1 MCAIKD
7 CSSNKIVGY
16 SIDSHMLASLVA
28 CAIRNAIMI
37 RMPDGTILHSDR
49 GSQGGFNWSS
59 QHSAIMEVCDGSSST
74 VSRSCGS
81 PGNEVPWFKTEA
93 VGKNNP
99 FHPGPFKSI
108 ADIEY
113 ATMGWVDWYN
123 NRRLRST
130 LNNIPPAEFELNYY
144 ATHFASQPVISRT

>member
-1 MCAIKD
+1 MKSLLD
-7 CSSNKIVGY
+7 KY
-16 SIDSHMLASLVA
+16 RSINALAES
-28 CAIRNAIMI
+28 
-37 RMPDGTILHSDR
+37 TIGL
-49 GSQGGFNWSS
+49 
-59 QHSAIMEVCDGSSST
+59 
-74 VSRSCGS
+74 
-81 PGNEVPWFKTEA
+81 FKTEA

-123 NRRLRST
+123 NRRLHST

-144 ATHFASQPVISRT
+144 ATHLASQPVMSRT

>member
-1 MCAIKD
+1 MDDQRARFLTKP
-7 CSSNKIVGY
+7 
-16 SIDSHMLASLVA
+16 ASCVQGTRNNGRDLLVNDHLKVDHF
-28 CAIRNAIMI
+28 R
-37 RMPDGTILHSDR
+37 
-49 GSQGGFNWSS
+49 QGGFNWPS